1 MKNRNAGLA
10 MALATVNP
18 PARRPEPLRVCIE
31 REIDRHD
38 WKLMERLEP
47 GAYAKHMK
55 ASMVAE
61 LAEHIAKSTLFA
73 LPNLL
78 GEDRVRIELTIN
90 DAGAYQGWLPQERR
104 EGQREGA
111 ERERQRA
118 PYGVEP
124 GQFYE

>member
-1 MKNRNAGLA
+1 MKPRTAGLH

-18 PARRPEPLRVCIE
+18 PARRPEPLTVRIE

-38 WKLMERLEP
+38 WQLMERMEP
-47 GAYAKHMK
+47 GAYAKRMK

-61 LAEHIAKSTLFA
+61 LAEHIAKSTLFPVLDLA
-73 LPNLL
+73 

-90 DAGAYQGWLPQERR
+90 DAGAYQGWLPYERR
-104 EGQREGA
+104 EGKREGA
-111 ERERQRA
+111 ECERKRA